1 MAVAPALDPVARTT
15 AQSAPVRQVLDR
27 LGRGEEVLVHGLPA
41 SLGAF
46 LLTAAGRELER
57 SILVVAADES
67 RAEAWRDDLTA
78 IAGEE
83 VVRYFPMWDV
93 DLYDGRSPDV
103 EVFPPCASRPRRL
116 WPPASRRSSSPPRRP
131 CSPP

>member
-15 AQSAPVRQVLDR
+15 AQSAPVRQVLER
-27 LGRGEEVLVHGLPA
+27 LGGDGEVLVHGLPA

-46 LLTAAGRELER
+46 LLTAVQRELER

-83 VVRYFPMWDV
+83 VVRYFPMWDI

-103 EVFPPCASRPRRL
+103 EVSALRIEAAAGL
-116 WPPASRRSSSPPRRP
+116 AAGQPAIVVAPAAALLSP
-131 CSPP
+131 